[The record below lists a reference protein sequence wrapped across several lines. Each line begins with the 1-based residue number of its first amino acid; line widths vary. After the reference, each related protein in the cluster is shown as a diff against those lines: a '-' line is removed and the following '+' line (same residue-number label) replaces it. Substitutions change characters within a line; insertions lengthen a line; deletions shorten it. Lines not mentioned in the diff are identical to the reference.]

1 MKHPRAKGN
10 KAVHK
15 AMVELQGQGCIVS
28 RVEATNKWAKERD
41 CFGLF
46 DLVVLKREGP
56 VRFIQITSN
65 RPHTHKLY
73 DAFAEQYQNVAIEQW
88 VWVDRKGFKKF
99 IY

>member
-1 MKHPRAKGN
+1 MRHPRAKGN
-10 KAVHK
+10 RAVRKAV
-15 AMVELQGQGCIVS
+15 VQLQSEGCLVS
-28 RVEATNKWAKERD
+28 KVEATHKYAKEKD

-46 DLVVLKREGP
+46 DLVILSHEGP

-65 RPHTHKLY
+65 SPHRHKDY
-73 DAFAEQYQNVAIEQW
+73 DTFATQYPQVAVEQW